1 MNVDYIPRFT
11 FEVTE
16 AQQERAK
23 QLLGAYGVRK
33 AIFGPILDD
42 VLDIIEQHGPMAIGI
57 LVSGNLKP
65 RQVLPSM
72 QEVERIGKLK
82 ESTDG

>member
-16 AQQERAK
+16 EQQERAK

-57 LVSGNLKP
+57 LVSGSLKP
-65 RQVLPSM
+65 RQVLSSM
-72 QEVERIGKLK
+72 QEVERVGKIK